1 MSGIGDLI
9 ALFNHP
15 VTQAIFDTGRYA
27 VQRHIIP
34 ALNRTSTPPTEE
46 EVQDA
51 ASEYAMD
58 DESYGDIV
66 DPDIQQDGEYQDE
79 TETRAV
85 DGEVERVPGDEPEP
99 KGKGRRVGRK

>member
-15 VTQAIFDTGRYA
+15 VTQAIIDTGRYA
-27 VQRHIIP
+27 IQNHVIR
-34 ALNRTSTPPTEE
+34 ALNRASMPPTEE
-46 EVQDA
+46 AVQDA

-58 DESYGDIV
+58 DESYADIV

-85 DGEVERVPGDEPEP
+85 DGEAERMPGDEPAS
-99 KGKGRRVGRK
+99 KGRGRRTGRK